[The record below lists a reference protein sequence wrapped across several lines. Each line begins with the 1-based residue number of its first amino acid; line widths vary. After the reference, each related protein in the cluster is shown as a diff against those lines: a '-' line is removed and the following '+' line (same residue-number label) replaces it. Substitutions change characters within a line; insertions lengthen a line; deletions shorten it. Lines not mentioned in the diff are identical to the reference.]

1 MIEATT
7 GINVLSDIHRIPAST
22 NAIVR
27 FLDVLGNKPAREGT
41 PWVAEAMGCLHRGAG
56 TCCLAF
62 IKARASAVAV
72 CRIRPS
78 SPDASEG
85 GAPQLGDQHQ
95 IFGRGAFSGGNC
107 GIVGRL
113 HPGYRLDMFPSGNGR
128 TSSEKG
134 SPVLA
139 MHCGAVG
146 EKSALSPAEEL
157 GNVVF

>member
-1 MIEATT
+1 V
-7 GINVLSDIHRIPAST
+7 GSRSDG
-22 NAIVR
+22 
-27 FLDVLGNKPAREGT
+27 LPARG
-41 PWVAEAMGCLHRGAG
+41 VG
-56 TCCLAF
+56 TCCFAI
-62 IKARASAVAV
+62 IKPRASAV
-72 CRIRPS
+72 
-78 SPDASEG
+78 
-85 GAPQLGDQHQ
+85 DQHQ
-95 IFGRGAFSGGNC
+95 IFGRAAFSGGNC

-146 EKSALSPAEEL
+146 EKSALSLAEEL